1 MFVIVPWS
9 QTNGCCVGRPVLEL
23 AVEFVNDH
31 PTTKSL
37 RSLLQP
43 PVGKE
48 SAPPKVPRSCIT
60 PCLQMN
66 ACVGERQGPRGKES
80 IVASTV
86 AIPTTSPALLKVS
99 PALSRPARSV
109 PRATISVPFHTTA
122 CSCGFPVC
130 GSISAVPEPPVAQPR
145 ALIEV
150 AWLKFTPGSV
160 PRSVRIPSCHR
171 KACVRKQST
180 QFGALGS
187 CIGLSD
193 PPTTTPGLL
202 MN

>member
-9 QTNGCCVGRPVLEL
+9 QKNACWVGRPVLEL

-60 PCLQMN
+60 PFLQMN
-66 ACVGERQGPRGKES
+66 
-80 IVASTV
+80 
-86 AIPTTSPALLKVS
+86 
-99 PALSRPARSV
+99 
-109 PRATISVPFHTTA
+109 F
-122 CSCGFPVC
+122 C

-160 PRSVRIPSCHR
+160 PRSVRNPSCHR
-171 KACVRKQST
+171 KPWSRKQSGLR

-187 CIGLSD
+187 CIEVSA
-193 PPTTTPGLL
+193 PPTTTTGLL
-202 MN
+202 MNWAYSVLSTFP